1 MKIKI
6 CGLKRLEDIEAVNDA
21 MPDFAGFIFTDK
33 SRRYVTPEQA
43 VRLKRELNAGI
54 LSVGVFVNEHISL
67 ILDIVQH
74 ETINLIQL
82 HGSEDKEYLNELQLS
97 CGLPVIKAV
106 SMTAQNWKEELKYWE
121 DSSADYLLLDS
132 GTGGSGRQFDYGRI
146 ENITKPFFLAGGLNP
161 GNIAE
166 AARMT
171 QPFGLD
177 MSSGVETD
185 GKKDRKKINEAVRR
199 IRNV

>member
-43 VRLKRELNAGI
+43 VRLKRELNAGV
-54 LSVGVFVNEHISL
+54 LSVGVFVNERISL
-67 ILDIVQH
+67 ILDIVEH
-74 ETINLIQL
+74 GIIDVIQL
-82 HGSEDKEYLNELQLS
+82 HGGEDKKYLNELRLS

-121 DSSADYLLLDS
+121 DSNADYLLLDS
-132 GTGGSGRQFDYGRI
+132 GTGGSGRQFNYGRI

-166 AARMT
+166 AARIT

-185 GKKDRKKINEAVRR
+185 GKKDRNKINEAVRR